1 MTATITRQRTS
12 APADR
17 APLPARIWAGITQN
31 SITSVTITLVIVLI
45 VGAVWAGPVFLSASN
60 LGILATSVAIPLII
74 GSLAAIGLLGG
85 ALDLSIG
92 AHIGFGAAVFSAQFV
107 GGAPLWQAVLVTVA
121 ASIVVGALNAF
132 TIVFCKGNPITITL
146 GMLVALQ
153 GASLVAL
160 GKPGQISAFVP
171 ELYAFTAAR
180 LGPVPVLFLI
190 GVALV
195 AVATVAMT
203 STRLGRH
210 IRAVGGD
217 PRASE
222 RAGLPVSRIVIGL
235 YILVAIGAGL
245 GGILYAGSLGGASAT
260 LGVGLEFQIYA
271 GVLIGGFSLLRG
283 GVGNP
288 IGGAIG
294 LIVIAA
300 VDNMLR
306 LKGADINVA
315 FLVLGLLLLGAI
327 LLDRLRGGERFE

>member
-1 MTATITRQRTS
+1 MTATALRDDAIDSPHEPTV
-12 APADR
+12 A
-17 APLPARIWAGITQN
+17 ARIWTGVSQN

-45 VGAVWAGPVFLSASN
+45 VGALWAGPIFLSASN
-60 LGILATSVAIPLII
+60 LGILASSVAIPLIV

-92 AHIGFGAAVFSAQFV
+92 AHIGFGAALFSAQYAA
-107 GGAPLWQAVLVTVA
+107 GAPIWQAMVVTVI
-121 ASIVVGALNAF
+121 ASVLIGVVNAF

-146 GMLVALQ
+146 GMLVALH
-153 GASLVAL
+153 GAALVAL
-160 GKPGQISAFVP
+160 GKPGQISAFIP
-171 ELYAFTAAR
+171 ALYAFTAGR
-180 LGPVPVLFLI
+180 VGPFPTLFLI
-190 GVALV
+190 GVVLV
-195 AVATVAMT
+195 VFAAVVMGL
-203 STRLGRH
+203 TRLGRH

-222 RAGLPVSRIVIGL
+222 RAGLKTNRIVVGL
-235 YILVAIGAGL
+235 YILVALGAGF
-245 GGILYAGSLGGASAT
+245 GGVLYAGALGGASAT

-306 LKGADINVA
+306 LNGADINVA

-327 LLDRLRGGERFE
+327 LLDRVRGGERFE

>member
-1 MTATITRQRTS
+1 MTATALRQDTTDPAARTS
-12 APADR
+12 
-17 APLPARIWAGITQN
+17 LPSRLWIGITQN
-31 SITSVTITLVIVLI
+31 SITSVTITLVTVLI
-45 VGAVWAGPVFLSASN
+45 IGAIWAGPVFLSASN
-60 LGILATSVAIPLII
+60 LGILATSVAIPLIV

-92 AHIGFGAAVFSAQFV
+92 AHIGFGAAVFSAQFA
-107 GGAPLWQAVLVTVA
+107 GGAPLWQAILVTIG
-121 ASIVVGALNAF
+121 ASILAGMVNAF
-132 TIVFCKGNPITITL
+132 TIVYCKGNPITITL

-153 GASLVAL
+153 GAALVVL
-160 GKPGQISAFVP
+160 GTPGQISAFIP
-171 ELYAFTAAR
+171 ELYSFTASR
-180 LGPVPVLFLI
+180 IGPFPVLFLI
-190 GVALV
+190 GVVLV
-195 AVATVAMT
+195 AIATVAMT

-222 RAGLPVSRIVIGL
+222 RAGLAVNRIVIGL

-245 GGILYAGSLGGASAT
+245 GGVLYAGALGGASAT

-288 IGGAIG
+288 VGGAIG